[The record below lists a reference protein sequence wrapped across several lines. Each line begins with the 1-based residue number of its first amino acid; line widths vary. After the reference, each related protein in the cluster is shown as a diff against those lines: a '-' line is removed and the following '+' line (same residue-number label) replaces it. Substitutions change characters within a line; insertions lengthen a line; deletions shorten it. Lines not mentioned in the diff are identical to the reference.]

1 MAKPTHDRK
10 VPAAENPNRRA
21 GLRRDELLPG
31 ETTDDTGIHDHNMS
45 GTAGG
50 GLAAGGMGGTNAGD
64 GSIDDVAIEGALGS
78 SAADTNGDNIDEEE
92 PQSGRSGGAVGGTPA
107 GKRASR
113 E

>member
-31 ETTDDTGIHDHNMS
+31 ESTDDTGIHDYNMS
-45 GTAGG
+45 GTPGG
-50 GLAAGGMGGTNAGD
+50 GMVSGGMGGTNVGD
-64 GSIDDVAIEGALGS
+64 GSIDDVAIEGALGGS
-78 SAADTNGDNIDEEE
+78 QADRDDDADPQE

-107 GKRASR
+107 GKRVR
-113 E
+113 PK